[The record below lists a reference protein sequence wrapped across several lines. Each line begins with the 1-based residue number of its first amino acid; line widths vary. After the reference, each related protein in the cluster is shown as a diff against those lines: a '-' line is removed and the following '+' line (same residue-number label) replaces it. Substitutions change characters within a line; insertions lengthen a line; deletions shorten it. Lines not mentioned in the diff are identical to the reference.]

1 MTAISVPDAYQSGII
16 SLLYLTDEQFQNLF
30 AAIKNAKPSLTAS
43 GLVSQLNDVS
53 PTVKMREV
61 REIVEALVCL
71 YPLYSSLDIS
81 AHEFAERIS
90 SGVNEFT
97 DIDEVLIS
105 LEEKEILTTRLAQ
118 LFNIDKSIGI
128 TSKANEVLVDN
139 NHTYC
144 HSRILT
150 DIRPIFPNDLEITPS
165 EVVIVH
171 NLKISFMEDGQK
183 REFFAAM
190 NPTNLKELKVAIER
204 AELKVKSIQKVM
216 EKAGV
221 QYLED
226 E

>member
-16 SLLYLTDEQFQNLF
+16 SLLYLSEEQFQHLVT
-30 AAIKNAKPSLTAS
+30 ALKNAKPSLTAS
-43 GLVSQLNDVS
+43 GLVSQLNSVALTIKLRDI
-53 PTVKMREV
+53 
-61 REIVEALVCL
+61 REIVEALVCMF
-71 YPLYSSLDIS
+71 PLYSTSDVS
-81 AHEFAERIS
+81 AYEFSERIS
-90 SGVNEFT
+90 AGVNEFT

-105 LEEKEILTTRLAQ
+105 LEEKDILTNRLAQ
-118 LFNIDKSIGI
+118 LFSIDKSIGI

-221 QYLED
+221 QYLAD